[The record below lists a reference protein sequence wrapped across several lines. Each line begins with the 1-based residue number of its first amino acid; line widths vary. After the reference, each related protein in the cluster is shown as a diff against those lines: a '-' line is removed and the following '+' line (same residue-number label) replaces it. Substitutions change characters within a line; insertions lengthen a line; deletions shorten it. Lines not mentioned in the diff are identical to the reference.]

1 MLFIILIILITKLY
15 IVPVLSHQ
23 TIDSTST
30 HYGHHCK
37 PKFEIQNLD
46 FLIKYIHP
54 LTGQQPTH

>member
-23 TIDSTST
+23 TIDSILT

-46 FLIKYIHP
+46 FLIKYMHP